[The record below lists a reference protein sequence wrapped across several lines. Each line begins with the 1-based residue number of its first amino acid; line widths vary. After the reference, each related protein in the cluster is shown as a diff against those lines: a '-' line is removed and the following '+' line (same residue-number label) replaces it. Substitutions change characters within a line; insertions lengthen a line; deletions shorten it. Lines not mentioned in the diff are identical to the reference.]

1 MSTLWPWLAVA
12 GAGALH
18 GLNPCT
24 GWMFAAALGWRSR
37 DRMRTLRALMPIAA
51 GHAVSV
57 ALMAGAVALGVGMDG
72 ITWKITA
79 GVLLVMLVLIAV
91 HRLSGRKDKQ
101 GRTPATHAGLMLW
114 SCMMSTL
121 HGAGL
126 MLVPALVPLCL
137 SNSPAREITAS
148 GSLLL
153 ALAAV
158 SVHMAAMLAVTGVA
172 GMLAAGVCRRA
183 DIDTEIGAR
192 FLKQKIQLTTKLTK
206 QVRSGNQQGYRSQHA
221 DNC

>member
-24 GWMFAAALGWRSR
+24 GWMFAAAWGWRSR
-37 DRMRTLRALMPIAA
+37 NRMQTLRALLPIAA
-51 GHAVSV
+51 GHAASV
-57 ALMAGAVALGVGMDG
+57 ALVAGAVAFGVGMDG
-72 ITWKITA
+72 VTWKIAA
-79 GVLLVMLVLIAV
+79 GVLLAMLILVSA
-91 HRLSGRKDKQ
+91 HRLSGRKDMQ
-101 GRTPATHAGLMLW
+101 SRTPATHAGLAFW

-158 SVHMAAMLAVTGVA
+158 IVHMAAMLAVTGVA
-172 GMLAAGVCRRA
+172 GLIAAGVCRRA
-183 DIDTEIGAR
+183 DIDTEINAR
-192 FLKQKIQLTTKLTK
+192 FLRLPIKLTR
-206 QVRSGNQQGYRSQHA
+206 QVRSGNPLGYRSQRA